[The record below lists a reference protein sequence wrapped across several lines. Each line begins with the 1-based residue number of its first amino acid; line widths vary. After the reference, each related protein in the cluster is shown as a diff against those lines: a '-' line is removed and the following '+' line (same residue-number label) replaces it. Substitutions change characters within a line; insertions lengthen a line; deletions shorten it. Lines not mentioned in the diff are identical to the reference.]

1 MRSNVKTIGKWIVAV
16 GIMAVMAALALDTTN
31 NGYHN
36 IGLMSE
42 KQNLVILSIAI
53 TIIGVIV
60 IGFGSEK
67 APAPIG
73 KSAVSTNVGPS
84 GSRACPFCAEMVRPQ
99 AILCRFCNSKI
110 EPISQ
115 DLLEACPDVLPRVQN
130 KENSWGAFF
139 DSLVALSSMDDSGPK
154 KTPIKTSQET
164 IDMDEYW
171 ETFKK
176 RFRFKSREK

>member
-1 MRSNVKTIGKWIVAV
+1 MRTNVKTIGKLIVAV
-16 GIMAVMAALALDTTN
+16 GILAVMVALTLDTTN
-31 NGYHN
+31 NGFHN

-42 KQNLVILSIAI
+42 KQNLVSLSIAI
-53 TIIGVIV
+53 TVIGVIV

-67 APAPIG
+67 AATPIE
-73 KSAVSTNVGPS
+73 KSAVSTYVGSS
-84 GSRACPFCAEMVRPQ
+84 GSRACPFCAEMIRPQ

-110 EPISQ
+110 EAVSQ
-115 DLLEACPDVLPRVQN
+115 DLLEASPDLLPRVQN
-130 KENSWGAFF
+130 KKNSWGAFF
-139 DSLVALSSMDDSGPK
+139 DSLLALSSMDDSAPK
-154 KTPIKTSQET
+154 GTPIKANQET